1 MVIPKRVGAIMKQ
14 FEIVSEP
21 INPEKYREW
30 TLNSRQ
36 GAIVVFTGHV
46 REWTKGIKTEYL
58 AYEAYKPMAEKKMA
72 QIGEEIEKKWPGTI
86 IAIAHRIGELQ
97 ISDIAVIISV
107 SSPHRHDAY
116 AANEYAI
123 ERIKEIVPIWKKE
136 IWEDGEEWQGSQKQ
150 YHSSI
155 KMED

>member
-1 MVIPKRVGAIMKQ
+1 MKQ

-72 QIGEEIEKKWPGTI
+72 QIGEEIEKSGQVQLLQLPIELVSYKFLILQLLLVFLHLIGTM
-86 IAIAHRIGELQ
+86 HMRQMNML
-97 ISDIAVIISV
+97 
-107 SSPHRHDAY
+107 
-116 AANEYAI
+116 
-123 ERIKEIVPIWKKE
+123 
-136 IWEDGEEWQGSQKQ
+136 
-150 YHSSI
+150 
-155 KMED
+155 